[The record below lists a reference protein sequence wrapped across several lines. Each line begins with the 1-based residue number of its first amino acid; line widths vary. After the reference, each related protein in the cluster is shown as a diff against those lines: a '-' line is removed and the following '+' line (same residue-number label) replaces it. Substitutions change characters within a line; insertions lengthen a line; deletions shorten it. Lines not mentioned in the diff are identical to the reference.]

1 MTYTALMNFYGSAN
15 VSLKEPILSGWYMR
29 VVTVRLKVLKTS
41 VRLVAPTVMK
51 PYRLGKR

>member
-41 VRLVAPTVMK
+41 VKEIGRSNCYETV
-51 PYRLGKR
+51 PFR